1 MRNKRIATL
10 AVIAYLISMV
20 VSTGAMADGNEFQLS
35 ESDLSLMC
43 VSAAYPAVT
52 RGNRDLSEFEKNS
65 AEGDERQNGQE
76 LTEGENTAPPA
87 VPDNSGTDGM
97 NTIVSPPVIPEVGSK
112 EPLVIIYHT
121 HATEAYQPI
130 STGNFRTT
138 EEAGSVREVGNV
150 LAEEL
155 EALGIHVIH
164 DKTLHDAES
173 YNQSYSRSLETVK
186 KLMAENPSAV
196 FVIDLHRD
204 AAAYLGNAGKTVTI
218 EGETAATYALVVGEG
233 NPNASMLNAFANTV
247 NDKAEA
253 MYPGFGG
260 RIISKSYKYNQYVSD
275 YHLLLEVGNN
285 ENNIKE
291 SLVTAKYFARVLASV
306 IADTI

>member
-1 MRNKRIATL
+1 
-10 AVIAYLISMV
+10 
-20 VSTGAMADGNEFQLS
+20 
-35 ESDLSLMC
+35 
-43 VSAAYPAVT
+43 
-52 RGNRDLSEFEKNS
+52 
-65 AEGDERQNGQE
+65 
-76 LTEGENTAPPA
+76 
-87 VPDNSGTDGM
+87 
-97 NTIVSPPVIPEVGSK
+97 
-112 EPLVIIYHT
+112 
-121 HATEAYQPI
+121 
-130 STGNFRTT
+130 
-138 EEAGSVREVGNV
+138 
-150 LAEEL
+150 
-155 EALGIHVIH
+155 
-164 DKTLHDAES
+164 
-173 YNQSYSRSLETVK
+173 
-186 KLMAENPSAV
+186 MAENPSAV